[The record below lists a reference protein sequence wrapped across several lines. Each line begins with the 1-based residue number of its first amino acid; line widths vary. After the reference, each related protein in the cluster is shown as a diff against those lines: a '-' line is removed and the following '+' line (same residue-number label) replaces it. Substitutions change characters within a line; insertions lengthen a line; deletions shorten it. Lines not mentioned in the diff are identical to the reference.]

1 MPPYVQFEEVR
12 DGIGFPVRQEAYP
25 DLRRY
30 IRSAESRIRVQLGT
44 LPPRESED
52 GEFVAE
58 IIRDLAISRYL
69 LQVANNAAVVEKGRE
84 LRQQAVESLVV
95 YSEHADT
102 PDLPPDTDMGDPEI
116 SGGVSLW
123 SKDDYPTE
131 LRDRKDRWE

>member
-1 MPPYVQFEEVR
+1 MPPYVKFEEVR

-30 IRSAESRIRVQLGT
+30 LRSAESRIRVQIGT
-44 LPPRESED
+44 LPTRDTED

-84 LRQQAVESLVV
+84 LRRQAIESLGI
-95 YSEHADT
+95 YADNADT
-102 PDLPPDTDMGDPEI
+102 PNLPPDTDVGESEI

-123 SKDDYPTE
+123 SKEDYPSD
-131 LRDRKDRWE
+131 LRDKRDRWE